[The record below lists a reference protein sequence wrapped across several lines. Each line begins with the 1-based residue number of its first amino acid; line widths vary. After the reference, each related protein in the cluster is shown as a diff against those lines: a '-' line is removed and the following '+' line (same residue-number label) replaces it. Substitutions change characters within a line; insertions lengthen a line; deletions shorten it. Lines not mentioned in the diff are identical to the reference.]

1 MREIG
6 ESSEQYKS
14 RAAGITFLEPFDII
28 GDSGKQSHNQC
39 SFLERFYPGSG
50 RLGGGIWVAY
60 WSKTNGPQ
68 PENEASVE
76 IHRQ

>member
-6 ESSEQYKS
+6 EPSERYKS
-14 RAAGITFLEPFDII
+14 RAAGVAFLEPFDIL
-28 GDSGKQSHNQC
+28 GDSGKQSTNQC
-39 SFLERFYPGSG
+39 SFLERFYPGSE
-50 RLGGGIWVAY
+50 RPGGGIRVVY
-60 WSKTNGPQ
+60 WSKTNGPK